1 MGQKVSPVGFRTGIK
16 IRGITNRTVSGTPTT
31 NVINWQSRWYARKK
45 EFGKLLIEDQRIR
58 DHIKHTFFSAG
69 IPRIEIERTIE
80 QVIVYIFAARPGLI
94 IGRKGQKVD
103 TLKSELEE
111 IAGKSV
117 DPKIIEISKPELE
130 AQLVAESVAEQL
142 EKRASYRRTIKKVAD
157 ITMQAGAEGVKI
169 HLSGRLGGA
178 EMARREQVSKGSI
191 PLHTLKADISYG
203 YAIATM
209 NYGAIGVKAWV
220 YRGDLLK
227 KREAIHVPDA

>member
-1 MGQKVSPVGFRTGIK
+1 MGQKVSPTGFRTGIK

-31 NVINWQSRWYARKK
+31 NVINWQSRWFARKK

-58 DHIKHTFFSAG
+58 DHVKNTFFAAG

-80 QVIVYIFAARPGLI
+80 QVIVYVFAARPGLI

-111 IAGKSV
+111 IASKSV
-117 DPKIIEISKPELE
+117 DPKIIEVPKPELE
-130 AQLVAESVAEQL
+130 AQLVAESVAEQI
-142 EKRASYRRTIKKVAD
+142 EKRASYRRTIKKTAD
-157 ITMQAGAEGVKI
+157 LTMQAGAEGVKI

-178 EMARREQVSKGSI
+178 EMARRETVVKGTI

-203 YAIATM
+203 QATANM
-209 NYGAIGVKAWV
+209 TYGAIGIKCWV

-227 KREAIHVPDA
+227 KREGTHGPDA